1 MVLGNEKKKE
11 ENRSLPADGFV
22 LTGIISDDT
31 KTKVGKDFYD
41 CYYYEYNQ
49 KNIDSAKIVSIIEEL
64 SFGRN
69 TKISISIENVVI
81 YEFLTRPD
89 EEFLT
94 AVAKESVNATSVYFR
109 NLERQSKYFTQY

>member
-1 MVLGNEKKKE
+1 M
-11 ENRSLPADGFV
+11 
-22 LTGIISDDT
+22 TGIIFDDT

-41 CYYYEYNQ
+41 YYYYEYNE
-49 KNIDSAKIVSIIEEL
+49 KNINSAMLVSIIEEL

-69 TKISISIENVVI
+69 TKISISIDNVVV

-89 EEFLT
+89 EEFLI
-94 AVAKESVNATSVYFR
+94 AVAKESVNATFLYLK